1 VERIPI
7 AIVGCGGM
15 GRRHLTGVAALY
27 GSDFRNVDL
36 VAVCDLNRQNA
47 EDLADEAAEQL
58 GTRPRVFTDL
68 GEMTRAMPEIQG
80 VDVVTDVAGHHRV
93 AVACLEAG
101 LHVQCEKP
109 LAITMR
115 GCNLIVDT
123 AKRQGKILSVAE
135 NFRRDPINRLI
146 KALIGDG
153 AIGTP
158 QLMVELTVG
167 GGNRMTITPWRHQK
181 LSGTVALDVG
191 VHNADIMQFYMGE
204 AVTVYG
210 EGRLY
215 ERFRYRG
222 EGSGPGGWYAKW
234 AHQVPEQFEATGE
247 DAVFGYIRFASGA
260 IGQWIQHHAGH
271 GQRLQGRYV
280 YGSKGS
286 LTCPGDRNGRPV
298 RLHLDGGKEIV
309 DEAILDYAPS
319 YRLSPL
325 AAQLFGG
332 ERVWTYEFP
341 FQVTDSKILALEYH
355 EFGECIRTGRP
366 PEVTGEVGRRD
377 VALVNAAFE
386 SGLLGRPVTIT
397 EVEQVEVDAYQR
409 EIDEHFGLV

>member
-135 NFRRDPINRLI
+135 NFRRDPINRLV

-215 ERFRYRG
+215 ERIRYRG